1 MSLGHLPTQHFTT
14 VDTSQ
19 ALLAFRN
26 RLLPPVHNMSTNRN
40 TRRTFVVDQWKVVFN
55 PDSPYDGTK
64 PPSCGSVTPQYT
76 LVSHPSE
83 AQNDH
88 RTRYRRNLESVKIFA
103 RAVLDERID
112 LTSFPD
118 EANVIITEMGRDIQ
132 CLIAPEPRQTQRFQ
146 LSGIDWTG
154 TAYEVAV
161 NIATPTRGT
170 ASTARPSNPAATTW
184 PPTV

>member
-1 MSLGHLPTQHFTT
+1 MATFQHSTP

-19 ALLAFRN
+19 ALLALRN
-26 RLLPPVHNMSTNRN
+26 RLLPPVHNMSANRN

-55 PDSPYDGTK
+55 PDSPYDGTE

-76 LVSHPSE
+76 LLRHPYDTQS
-83 AQNDH
+83 DH
-88 RTRYRRNLESVKIFA
+88 RIRYDRSLESAQIFA
-103 RAVLDERID
+103 RAVVDERID

-118 EANVIITEMGRDIQ
+118 EDNVIITEMGRDIQ
-132 CLIAPEPRQTQRFQ
+132 RLIAPDPRHTQRFQ

-154 TAYEVAV
+154 TAYEVTV
-161 NIATPTRGT
+161 DIATPTQGT
-170 ASTARPSNPAATTW
+170 VSTARPSNPAATTW